1 MAIETRLALHL
12 VPGAVIGG
20 VRRVS
25 VAHLEVTRREMLLMT
40 APFLLPMAENRV
52 PVGACEGGVLRIFYS
67 NDVQVVMCPVGAP
80 FPVCE

>member
-25 VAHLEVTRREMLLMT
+25 VAHLEVTRREIDV
-40 APFLLPMAENRV
+40 ANDGAIFIAHGDENRV
-52 PVGACEGGVLRIFYS
+52 PVGACEGGVFGFSTPMMFRL
-67 NDVQVVMCPVGAP
+67 
-80 FPVCE
+80 

>member
-40 APFLLPMAENRV
+40 APFLLPMATKIVCRSGLVRV
-52 PVGACEGGVLRIFYS
+52 EFFGFSTPMMFRL
-67 NDVQVVMCPVGAP
+67 
-80 FPVCE
+80 